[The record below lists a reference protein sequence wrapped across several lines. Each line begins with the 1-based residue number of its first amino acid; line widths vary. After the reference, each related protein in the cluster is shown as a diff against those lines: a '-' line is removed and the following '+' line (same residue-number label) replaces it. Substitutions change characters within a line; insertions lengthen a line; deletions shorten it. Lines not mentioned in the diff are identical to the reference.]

1 MKVISLIFILL
12 LSACASHQVE
22 VIDPIKDPIRFGLH
36 SKRDE
41 YRSCFLESESYK
53 GRNSNTDG
61 VVMAGFT
68 INKLGVPTEIK
79 ILESPFKDPNFHA
92 CLQGIIGLI
101 RFPPSKDGGY
111 TTVTQPISFS
121 AVPN

>member
-12 LSACASHQVE
+12 LSACASHQEE
-22 VIDPIKDPIRFGLH
+22 VIDPVKDPIRFGLH

-61 VVMAGFT
+61 VVMVGFI
-68 INKLGVPTEIK
+68 INKLGAPTQIK
-79 ILESPFKDPNFHA
+79 IVKSPFKDPNFHA
-92 CLQGIIGLI
+92 CLQGILGLI
-101 RFPPSKDGGY
+101 RYPPPKDGG
-111 TTVTQPISFS
+111 TIEVTQPISFS